1 MKLNKIFAIALA
13 ALSMTACSDDDSDC
27 NTAAGV
33 SVQMKEMT
41 MEISEDMESGKY
53 YTVPVAVL
61 GEANGP
67 IVVKFEVQGTSESPA
82 IEDEHYIIT
91 SKTLVIPAGT
101 HESGIEFYPVGD
113 DIQNDDRQF
122 IVTITS
128 VEGATLGAQNTCVV
142 TLKDNESLLP
152 NAYANMQGAWTFKAS
167 DDGEDVSFTVNCIG
181 FPESN
186 ENYLRYLVFTGWLG
200 DPEAMAVAA
209 FSFDAATNQAIIS
222 FPLGQWIREDVNFQ
236 GLGVGDVLLASVAYT
251 SQGASLVASG
261 SISATVSEDYKSI
274 QFSESAELIG
284 AIFIGGN
291 FTGYT
296 NFWWDT
302 MSMSR

>member
-13 ALSMTACSDDDSDC
+13 ALSMTACSDDDFDC

-53 YTVPVAVL
+53 YTVPVVVS

-67 IVVKFEVQGTSESPA
+67 IVVKFEVQGTSDSPA
-82 IEDEHYIIT
+82 IEDEHYLIT
-91 SKTLVIPAGT
+91 SKTLIVPAGT
-101 HESGIEFYPVGD
+101 QEAGIEFYPVGD

-128 VEGATLGAQNTCVV
+128 VEGATLGAQNTCLV

-152 NAYANMQGAWTFKAS
+152 NAYSNMQGEWTFKAS
-167 DDGEDVSFTVNCIG
+167 HYGEDVSFTLNCTG
-181 FPESN
+181 FPESSD
-186 ENYLRYLVFTGWLG
+186 NYLRYLVFTGWVG
-200 DPEAMAVAA
+200 DQNAKVVAT
-209 FSFDAATNQAIIS
+209 FSFDASTNQAIIS
-222 FPLGQWIREDVNFQ
+222 FPLGQWIRENVNFSS
-236 GLGVGDVLLASVAYT
+236 LGVGDVLLGSVSGGY
-251 SQGASLVASG
+251 LVANG
-261 SISATVSEDYKSI
+261 SISATVSDDYKSI
-274 QFSESAELIG
+274 QFDESAQFVG
-284 AIFIGGN
+284 AIYVGGS
-291 FTGYT
+291 FTGHT
-296 NFWWDT
+296 NFWWET